1 VFEKYYD
8 LLIKAKFAGPSLAIA
23 GIPIGIAAMNT
34 DKVVPDRYKNVDDLG
49 YGLYCTSV
57 IVLSFLIIAFGLIW
71 LYHYAKSESGMP
83 K

>member
-1 VFEKYYD
+1 MFEKYYD

-57 IVLSFLIIAFGLIW
+57 IVYRS
-71 LYHYAKSESGMP
+71 
-83 K
+83 